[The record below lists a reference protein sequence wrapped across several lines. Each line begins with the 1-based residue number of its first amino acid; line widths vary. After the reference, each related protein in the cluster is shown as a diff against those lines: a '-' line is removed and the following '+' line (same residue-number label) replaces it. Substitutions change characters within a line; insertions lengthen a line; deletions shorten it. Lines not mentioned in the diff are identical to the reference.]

1 MRIALYARVSS
12 QSQHADLPPQQDR
25 LRAYARSRWPSAQ
38 LEEFVDIESGAHL
51 RRPSLQRALSLIA
64 RKKLDVIVIE
74 KLDRLSRSLADG
86 IHLVDRIS
94 SSGCGLVAL
103 DQPIDTSTPAGRAG
117 LHLLQVF
124 AEWQREDLRERSLKG
139 IAAAKERG
147 VRFGR
152 PKSALDVEEARRLV
166 DKGWSMQRIAD
177 ELGVSRFA
185 LRRRLAARG
194 DRVC

>member
-12 QSQHADLPPQQDR
+12 QSQHADLPPQLDR
-25 LRAYARSRWPSAQ
+25 LRGYASSRWPKAQ
-38 LEEFVDIESGAHL
+38 LEDFVDIESGAHL
-51 RRPSLQRALSLIA
+51 RRPSLQRALALIA
-64 RKKLDVIVIE
+64 KRKLDVVVIE

-86 IHLVDRIS
+86 IQLVDRIS
-94 SSGCGLVAL
+94 SSGCSLVAL

-124 AEWQREDLRERSLKG
+124 AEWQREDLRERTLKG

-152 PKSALDVEEARRLV
+152 RGVDFDVEQARRLV
-166 DKGWSMQRIAD
+166 DKGLPVTRVAEQF
-177 ELGVSRFA
+177 GVSRFA
-185 LRRRLAARG
+185 LRRRLAASVG
-194 DRVC
+194 CV